1 MRFSTETIALTL
13 GLAAC
18 ATLVVGATAVAG
30 GSNPA
35 SHPTHQ
41 AVVVQDIS
49 IPVPGQAP
57 VKAWLVR
64 PSGTARP
71 HSLAG
76 VLYLHWLE
84 PPASNQNRSE
94 FLDEAVQVAEHGAV
108 AILPDLTFPWD
119 PAAEFFGDKRDVDSV
134 KAQEFAVR
142 TAYHALLAQPGVD
155 SRRTAVVGHDYGAM
169 YGSLLT
175 ASEPG
180 IKAEVFMAGD
190 ATWSNWFALYFLGLD
205 PADVPAYHALF
216 AGLDPVDNV
225 ARMHDHLY
233 LQWAG
238 KDPFI
243 DAPVRD
249 AFSAADPQ
257 AKVSLYDRSG
267 HFLEQPAKDDRI
279 PWLLDQLNLS

>member
-1 MRFSTETIALTL
+1 MRFNPRYLALTL

-30 GSNPA
+30 GAHPA
-35 SHPTHQ
+35 SSHPTHQ

-57 VKAWLVR
+57 VNAWLVR
-64 PSGTARP
+64 PALPVPPRT
-71 HSLAG
+71 LAG

-94 FLDEAVQVAEHGAV
+94 FLDEAVQVAERGAV
-108 AILPDLTFPWD
+108 AILPDLTFPWTGD
-119 PAAEFFGDKRDVDSV
+119 FFGDKRDVDSV

-142 TAYHALLAQPGVD
+142 TAYRALLDQPGVD
-155 SRRTAVVGHDYGAM
+155 PRRTAVVGHDYGAM
-169 YGSLLT
+169 YGSLLA

-216 AGLDPVDNV
+216 AGLDPVDQV
-225 ARMHDHLY
+225 ARMRDHLY

-257 AKVSLYDRSG
+257 AKVSLYAHSG

-279 PWLLDQLNLS
+279 PWLLGQLGLS